1 MKDRLSTLG
10 LLQRHNMDLPSY
22 DCVLCSTHSVE
33 TVEHLFLHCPFA
45 LDSWSLVSLQVPQL
59 IDPHLVLQAFKEN
72 LAVPFFMEIIVL
84 LAWSIWVVGIYC
96 MFSQISLSVQAC
108 KSKFIHEFVSHRAKM
123 SYFPLIS
130 DWLDFFCVNLASFS
144 LFVQLFNFFLIYI
157 FIQ

>member
-1 MKDRLSTLG
+1 M
-10 LLQRHNMDLPSY
+10 
-22 DCVLCSTHSVE
+22 
-33 TVEHLFLHCPFA
+33 
-45 LDSWSLVSLQVPQL
+45 DSWSLVSLQVPQL

-84 LAWSIWVVGIYC
+84 LAWSIWVVGNYC

-130 DWLDFFCVNLASFS
+130 DSLDFFV
-144 LFVQLFNFFLIYI
+144 
-157 FIQ
+157 

>member
-45 LDSWSLVSLQVPQL
+45 LDSWSLVLLQVPQL

-84 LAWSIWVVGIYC
+84 LAWSIWVVGIT
-96 MFSQISLSVQAC
+96 AC
-108 KSKFIHEFVSHRAKM
+108 LVKSRFLCR
-123 SYFPLIS
+123 
-130 DWLDFFCVNLASFS
+130 LANPSSFMNS
-144 LFVQLFNFFLIYI
+144 FRIVRR
-157 FIQ
+157 